1 MSANVPLWVQVIVP
15 ALERVK
21 MSRMGFL
28 RVHVYVASPNWSKF
42 PQKWTHMDQ
51 WYLTTTRT
59 GQNFHNRDF
68 YGVPGTDQGF
78 PRGFSMGPCFRTFTK
93 IGQIYQKWFHI
104 SVPLPELVKIVRNM
118 SPMGPRL
125 RTFPGTDQNL
135 HKLVLYGS
143 TFSYLPRNWSKSSQ
157 MGSYGSTLLYLHR
170 NRSTFPQ
177 WVPNGFLFFY
187 LPRNW

>member
-1 MSANVPLWVQVIVP
+1 MGPGFRTYTITIQNFTNGFFKSPRLRSFPQ
-15 ALERVK
+15 LVK
-21 MSRMGFL
+21 MSTKR
-28 RVHVYVASPNWSKF
+28 SP
-42 PQKWTHMDQ
+42 MDQ

-59 GQNFHNRDF
+59 GLNFHNRDN

-93 IGQIYQKWFHI
+93 IGQNYQKWFNI

-125 RTFPGTDQNL
+125 RTIPGTDQNL

-170 NRSTFPQ
+170 NRSKFPQ